1 MDSSQIESASKHLI
15 DEQRRLAR
23 LRNDYETVTR
33 SRFHAL
39 RMLWFSFKAVL
50 GLGRE
55 DRFAVW
61 SPGLALSL
69 GRPAEAPYAA
79 ARTLAERQLVRSWSD
94 RPAAADGEPMVS
106 VVIPVYNHCDVTVR
120 CLQSVIDMWPATLP
134 VQLIVVDDASIDGT
148 PGVLAEL
155 PGIDYIRNASNQG
168 FVRSCNRG
176 AALARGRYI
185 CFLNNDTEVRE
196 AWLDHLVI
204 LAESD
209 PSIGAVGSKLV
220 YPDGTLQEA
229 GGIMFRDASGWN
241 YGRTGNPADPRYNY
255 VRDVDYCSGAALMI
269 RRDLFRRIGGF
280 SELFAPAYYEDTD
293 LCFSVRALGQ
303 RVVYQPLSEV
313 VHYEGV
319 SSGIDIT
326 SGSKRYQDINR
337 PKFHEKWF
345 NVLDGH
351 YEAHPSSV
359 AGAARRL
366 KSAPTILIVDSYVP
380 LYDRESG
387 SLRLMQI
394 IKLLCEA
401 RYQVIFLP
409 DNFAQMQPYTTEL
422 NQLGVEVLHHTD
434 GGRTQQQAL
443 EEVLPFL
450 DFAWICRPE
459 LFKKYEPMIRRN
471 RATKVL
477 YDTIDLHFVRKRREY
492 ELFGG
497 EPDDWQASEREEVA
511 AARIADATIVVTE
524 DERKLLSAL
533 GADHVFVIPN
543 LHDPEIIESP
553 GYLERSGLL
562 FIGGYNHTPNVD
574 AVRWLCSDIMPLV
587 WLEHPEIGLTLLGSN
602 PPESVLALQS
612 DRVRVPGY
620 VPDVS
625 SYFGSARVFVAP
637 LRYGAGLKGKVGQ
650 ALSHGLPVVLTDI
663 AAEGFGFKDGRD
675 CLIAG
680 DSQSFARAICRVYDD
695 EELWGQIARASFEVL
710 TPFTRNAVKP
720 TLFSMLSSVLE
731 KAHPT
736 PTA

>member
-23 LRNDYETVTR
+23 LRNDYETITR

-50 GLGRE
+50 GLGRK

-61 SPGLALSL
+61 SPGIAIGLSA
-69 GRPAEAPYAA
+69 PAEQPYAA
-79 ARTLAERQLVRSWSD
+79 ARTSEERQLVRSWSD
-94 RPAAADGEPMVS
+94 RPVAPDGEPMVS
-106 VVIPVYNHCDVTVR
+106 VVIPVYNHCEVTVR
-120 CLQSVIDMWPATLP
+120 CLQSVVDMWPTSLP
-134 VQLIVVDDASIDGT
+134 VQVIVVDDASTDRT

-176 AALARGRYI
+176 EALARGRYI

-209 PSIGAVGSKLV
+209 PTIGAVGSKLV

-255 VRDVDYCSGAALMI
+255 IRDVDYCSGAALMV
-269 RRDLFRRIGGF
+269 RRSLFSRIGGF
-280 SELFAPAYYEDTD
+280 SETFAPAYYEDVD
-293 LCFSVRALGQ
+293 LCFSVRSLGY

-319 SSGIDIT
+319 TSGTDT
-326 SGSKRYQDINR
+326 ASGSKRYQEINR
-337 PKFHEKWF
+337 PKFHEKWEG
-345 NVLDGH
+345 VLGGH
-351 YEAHPSSV
+351 FEPHPSSV
-359 AGAARRL
+359 AGAARRIR
-366 KSAPTILIVDSYVP
+366 SAPTILIVDSYVP
-380 LYDRESG
+380 LHDRDAG

-394 IKLLCEA
+394 VRLLREA

-409 DNFAQMQPYTTEL
+409 DNYAPMQPYTAEL
-422 NQLGVEVLHHTD
+422 HQLGVEVLHHVD
-434 GGRTQQQAL
+434 RGRTQQQSL

-459 LFKKYEPMIRRN
+459 LFKKYEPTIRRN
-471 RATKVL
+471 GATKVL

-497 EPDDWQASEREEVA
+497 DAEEWQASEREELA
-511 AARIADATIVVTE
+511 AARAADATIVVTE
-524 DERKLLSAL
+524 DERTILMEL
-533 GADHVFVIPN
+533 GIEPVFVIPT
-543 LHDPEIIESP
+543 LHDPEP
-553 GYLERSGLL
+553 GERRPFSERHGVL

-574 AVRWLCSDIMPLV
+574 AAKWLCNEIMPYV
-587 WLEHPEIGLTLLGSN
+587 WREHPEIMVTLLGSS

-612 DRVRVPGY
+612 GSVRVPGY
-620 VPDVS
+620 IPDVR
-625 SYFGSARVFVAP
+625 SYFESSRVFAAP
-637 LRYGAGLKGKVGQ
+637 IRYGAGMKGKVGH
-650 ALSHGLPVVLTDI
+650 ALSYGLPVVLTSV
-663 AAEGFGFKDGRD
+663 AAEGFGLTDGLN
-675 CLIAG
+675 CLIADDAENFAAAILRAYG
-680 DSQSFARAICRVYDD
+680 DEDVSRELFA
-695 EELWGQIARASFEVL
+695 ASASAL
-710 TPFTRNAVKP
+710 APFATRAVKP
-720 TLFSMLSSVLE
+720 RLLSMLSQIAVSSRLVRS
-731 KAHPT
+731 
-736 PTA
+736 